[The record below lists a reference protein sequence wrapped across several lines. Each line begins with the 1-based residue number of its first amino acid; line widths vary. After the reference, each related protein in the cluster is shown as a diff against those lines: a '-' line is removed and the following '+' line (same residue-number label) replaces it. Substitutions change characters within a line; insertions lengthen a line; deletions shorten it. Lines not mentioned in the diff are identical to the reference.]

1 MRTFNTAGPVK
12 SEDHYHI
19 PPLSRFDLD
28 KILELIEDE
37 KYFILHAP
45 RQVGKTSYLLA
56 LMDYLNERGGARCLY
71 INVEGAQASREDVEN
86 AMQAIL
92 TELLIRTEIHLQ
104 DGFFKENFQELGE
117 INPFAL
123 LNFALTQWCLA
134 SPLPVILF
142 IDEVD
147 ALIGDTLIAVLRQLR
162 SGYDRRPASF
172 PQSIVL
178 CGVRDVRDYRIYSSR
193 EKEVI
198 TGGSAFNIKTESLR
212 MEDFTEQEVY
222 QLYAQHTAET
232 GQSFEAD
239 ALSTVWELTQGQPWL
254 VNALGNEVCFEMAVN
269 RDRSQTITH
278 EMILKAKEA
287 LILRRD
293 THLDQ
298 LDRQMELARVQRV
311 ISPMLQGIT
320 TDQSLKEDDLQYVI
334 DLGLVRRTEYG
345 PQIANPIYL
354 EVIPRQLT
362 SVIQSNLK
370 SVVKPSWYLLSDGRL
385 DMDKLMAGF
394 QQFFRENSESWLE
407 SYQYKEA
414 GPQLLLQAYLQRV
427 VNGGGSINREYG
439 LGRGRTDL
447 YITWPLPNG
456 KIQREVIELKIRYG
470 DLEKTIEKGLKQTW
484 QYMDRCGAPRGQL
497 VIFDRS
503 KKKNWKEKIFRRT
516 EFYEKCPITVWGM

>member
-162 SGYDRRPASF
+162 SGYDR
-172 PQSIVL
+172 
-178 CGVRDVRDYRIYSSR
+178 
-193 EKEVI
+193 
-198 TGGSAFNIKTESLR
+198 
-212 MEDFTEQEVY
+212 
-222 QLYAQHTAET
+222 
-232 GQSFEAD
+232 
-239 ALSTVWELTQGQPWL
+239 
-254 VNALGNEVCFEMAVN
+254 
-269 RDRSQTITH
+269 
-278 EMILKAKEA
+278 
-287 LILRRD
+287 
-293 THLDQ
+293 HL
-298 LDRQMELARVQRV
+298 L
-311 ISPMLQGIT
+311 
-320 TDQSLKEDDLQYVI
+320 
-334 DLGLVRRTEYG
+334 
-345 PQIANPIYL
+345 
-354 EVIPRQLT
+354 
-362 SVIQSNLK
+362 
-370 SVVKPSWYLLSDGRL
+370 
-385 DMDKLMAGF
+385 
-394 QQFFRENSESWLE
+394 
-407 SYQYKEA
+407 
-414 GPQLLLQAYLQRV
+414 
-427 VNGGGSINREYG
+427 
-439 LGRGRTDL
+439 
-447 YITWPLPNG
+447 
-456 KIQREVIELKIRYG
+456 
-470 DLEKTIEKGLKQTW
+470 
-484 QYMDRCGAPRGQL
+484 
-497 VIFDRS
+497 
-503 KKKNWKEKIFRRT
+503 
-516 EFYEKCPITVWGM
+516 